1 MTKNDGFTKM
11 SVESW
16 KSYNTQKL
24 QVFKH
29 TSQRSGPP
37 SKKFCVP
44 DRCYRDSDCEAM
56 KGKNHQITGVYHS
69 MGCKPVDH
77 RHGQCVYQ
85 STYIMPRYT
94 ARPAPAV
101 WWLII
106 IIEISMSHL
115 SRRGSRIVKLNTCF
129 GSIES

>member
-1 MTKNDGFTKM
+1 MKIVHSEHGISMKD
-11 SVESW
+11 
-16 KSYNTQKL
+16 TQKL
-24 QVFKH
+24 QVPYYVVMMKNILVFKH

-101 WWLII
+101 
-106 IIEISMSHL
+106 
-115 SRRGSRIVKLNTCF
+115 
-129 GSIES
+129 